1 MAARTISVGRRF
13 RLEWMSANAVALGAG
28 WAVTGAIQRRRTQ
41 PYFENVT
48 SAARAVRLE
57 APSLGIALAALG
69 TFVGTAQ
76 WLCLRRRLR
85 MSVWW
90 VPATG
95 LGWALFGVGMGVLSG
110 LFGASVSGIG
120 PAVPPAVV
128 LLVGVPAGMVA
139 ALLPGAFQG
148 LILRRYHVM
157 WWPVVS
163 LAGLVLGLLAGF
175 LVVRWGL
182 VDVVDWF
189 RPEDFPSARPSLLV
203 GTTTGLVYAATTWRM
218 LARIPEHHPQMR
230 IEPSSAT
237 VQPGL

>member
-1 MAARTISVGRRF
+1 VQ
-13 RLEWMSANAVALGAG
+13 L
-28 WAVTGAIQRRRTQ
+28 Q
-41 PYFENVT
+41 
-48 SAARAVRLE
+48 
-57 APSLGIALAALG
+57 APSLGIALAVLG

-76 WLCLRRRLR
+76 WLCLRRRLP

-120 PAVPPAVV
+120 PALPPAVV
-128 LLVGVPAGMVA
+128 LLVGVPAGLVA

-148 LILRRYHVM
+148 LVLRRYHVM

-189 RPEDFPSARPSLLV
+189 RPEDFPSARPLLLV

-218 LARIPEHHPQMR
+218 LARIPEHRAQMR